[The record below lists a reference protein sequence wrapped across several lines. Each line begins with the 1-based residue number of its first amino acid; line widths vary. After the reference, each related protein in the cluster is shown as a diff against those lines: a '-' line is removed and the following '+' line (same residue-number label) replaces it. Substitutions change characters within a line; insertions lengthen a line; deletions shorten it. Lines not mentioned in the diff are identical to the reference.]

1 MAFER
6 LTCRSADM
14 IIPEIAWT
22 LNPFER
28 LRYGVPSG
36 LTHSLFDPPKSELCA
51 SIDWNLPTP
60 ELFKSR
66 WDIVAQCAD
75 TLGQYDVEKLR
86 AVGRDSPD
94 FSEPCMRVRIASIV
108 IALMRRG
115 IAPRFSGLLSW
126 RGEKGLLKRS
136 RLYEGGR
143 FDGDIKL
150 IDLIWLLG
158 EERID
163 DCFKFSTCQQDTGLV
178 LHRIGA
184 DRWKSLGC
192 VNLCDGKLQ
201 AGFDKANES
210 LKKDPNKLLSL
221 YTHNKM
227 SRDKKKVLADEKAL
241 RVFASR
247 VGALSGS
254 RTRWAKGADVYKWV
268 TGLEIDRS
276 DLGKECRAAE
286 KFLSTWAPSARNQ
299 KVRNH
304 AETDSALVVQG
315 RGSNA
320 ESEVL

>member
-1 MAFER
+1 MPTINLPEP
-6 LTCRSADM
+6 M
-14 IIPEIAWT
+14 IPELLWP
-22 LNPFER
+22 LNMPDSFGF
-28 LRYGVPSG
+28 GVPTG
-36 LTHSLFDPPKSELCA
+36 RTYRLPDDLPIDQVCQR
-51 SIDWNLPTP
+51 IDWNLPTP
-60 ELFKSR
+60 DLFGER
-66 WDIVAQCAD
+66 WDIVLSCAD
-75 TLGQYDVEKLR
+75 LLGQYPVENLVKFI
-86 AVGRDSPD
+86 RDSPNIP
-94 FSEPCMRVRIASIV
+94 EPFMRLRIVSILL
-108 IALMRRG
+108 ALMRRG
-115 IAPRFSGLLSW
+115 VAPRFSGLLKW
-126 RGEKGLLKRS
+126 KGNDGLLS
-136 RLYEGGR
+136 RNSV
-143 FDGDIKL
+143 FNVDSDICL
-150 IDLIWLLG
+150 IDLVWLLG
-158 EERID
+158 EDEIET
-163 DCFKFSTCQQDTGLV
+163 CLKFSTCQQKTGV
-178 LHRIGA
+178 MLHRIGA

-254 RTRWAKGADVYKWV
+254 RTRWAKGADVYKWI

-286 KFLSTWAPSARNQ
+286 KFLSDFAPLARNQ

-304 AETDSALVVQG
+304 AETDSAQAVQCG
-315 RGSNA
+315 GSNA